1 MNNIVYKTY
10 KGQEIDLSILT
21 EIIGSE
27 VIFYGKENIK
37 LFIGTDSQN
46 RFDSKETVFVTVLG
60 LYRQGKGG
68 RIFYKK
74 KKDNLYKSVKQRMIT
89 EAYYSIQVAKEFQD
103 FLFENDL
110 EDLVDIPMEIHVDVN
125 SDVKFKSTA
134 ALKEIRGYVTS
145 MGYDCIIKPEAV
157 AASNIADRFTH

>member
-46 RFDSKETVFVTVLG
+46 RFDSK
-60 LYRQGKGG
+60 
-68 RIFYKK
+68 
-74 KKDNLYKSVKQRMIT
+74 
-89 EAYYSIQVAKEFQD
+89 
-103 FLFENDL
+103 
-110 EDLVDIPMEIHVDVN
+110 
-125 SDVKFKSTA
+125 
-134 ALKEIRGYVTS
+134 
-145 MGYDCIIKPEAV
+145 
-157 AASNIADRFTH
+157 